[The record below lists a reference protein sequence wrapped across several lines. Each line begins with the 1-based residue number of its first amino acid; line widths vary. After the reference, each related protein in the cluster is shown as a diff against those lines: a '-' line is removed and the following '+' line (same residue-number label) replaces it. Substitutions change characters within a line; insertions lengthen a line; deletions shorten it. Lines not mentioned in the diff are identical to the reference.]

1 MRGGLVAGDVRRA
14 RGQRNFLRD
23 YDTMLKALMLDYVDC
38 ARYETSGY
46 ADFIGKLYTL
56 NGAMFQSPVF
66 CDHTLTQMMLHY
78 LAWFQDPALRLVVG
92 DGAAWHMREDCRVQR
107 WGDELWVVAAR
118 PGAPVQAGE
127 RIVRVNGM
135 ALDEIRPEVER
146 TLGTTVEPADPER
159 EDWSCV
165 LAFAKRLAVVGRDGA
180 ERSVHV
186 VPGESAVAERMRA
199 RYAREDGAERPAGEK
214 PAADGGCGTEAVAP
228 AGDGSPAG
236 AVPGAAVSWAVRD
249 GAAVVCLARAGCDGF
264 AAALA
269 GALAELGRA
278 CAAGGVRGV
287 VLDVRGCRGGAQEDV
302 YPLVPYVLAAGSAAR
317 PAEVFGRPGIVLNC
331 SRHNVDAKLA
341 ELAAVRARL
350 AGEGGAPRTDEDAAA
365 VAELD
370 ALVADLTAKRGAGLV
385 ADETDYYPD
394 ARFAAAP
401 ELEALARRGGRVVV
415 LADRYTGEAAEW
427 LAKAAKAVGA
437 ATVAGRATAGSIDN
451 TCPRVVRLDEDF
463 SLVVPTAKYLAA
475 CGEGAT
481 LGRGVAPD
489 VHVAWT
495 PEQLERDVELER
507 ACAIACGR

>member
-1 MRGGLVAGDVRRA
+1 MAGDARQA
-14 RGQRNFLRD
+14 RGQRNFLCD

-78 LAWFQDPALRLVVG
+78 LAWYQDPALRLVVG
-92 DGAAWHMREDCRVQR
+92 DGAAWHVREDCRVQR
-107 WGDELWVVAAR
+107 CGDELWVVAAQ
-118 PGAPVQAGE
+118 PEAPVRAGE

-165 LAFAKRLAVVGRDGA
+165 LAFAKRLTVVGRDGG

-199 RYAREDGAERPAGEK
+199 RYAREDGVAKEAGG
-214 PAADGGCGTEAVAP
+214 PAAGAESADAETPAAVA
-228 AGDGSPAG
+228 D
-236 AVPGAAVSWAVRD
+236 AAETAPVSCTVRD
-249 GAAVVCLARAGCDGF
+249 GAAVVRVGRADGVGF
-264 AAALA
+264 AGALAAALA
-269 GALAELGRA
+269 ELEGA
-278 CAAGGVRGV
+278 CATDGVRGV

-302 YPLVPYVLAAGSAAR
+302 YPLVPYVLAAGSQAR
-317 PAEVFGRPGIVLNC
+317 PAEVFGRPGILLNC

-341 ELAAVRARL
+341 ELAAVRTQL
-350 AGEGGAPRTDEDAAA
+350 MGEGGEPRTAEDAAA

-370 ALVADLTAKRGAGLV
+370 ALAADLADKRGTGLV
-385 ADETDYYPD
+385 VDETDYYPD
-394 ARFAAAP
+394 VAFAAP
-401 ELEALARRGGRVVV
+401 LSLEALARRGGGVAV

-427 LAKAAKAVGA
+427 LVKAAKATGA
-437 ATVAGRATAGSIDN
+437 ATLVGRATAGSIDN
-451 TCPRVVRLDEDF
+451 TCPRVVRLDGDF

-481 LGRGVAPD
+481 LGRGVVPD
-489 VHVAWT
+489 LHVAWT
-495 PEQLERDVELER
+495 PEQLARDVELER
-507 ACAIACGR
+507 ACAVACGRERAAR